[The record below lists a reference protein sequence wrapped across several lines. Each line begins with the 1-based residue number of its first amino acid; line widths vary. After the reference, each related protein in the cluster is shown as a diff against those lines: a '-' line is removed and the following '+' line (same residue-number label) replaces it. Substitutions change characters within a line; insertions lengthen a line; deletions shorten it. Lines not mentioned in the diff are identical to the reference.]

1 MYGKKPYIVLRK
13 GTFEVSQIAKE
24 KPAKRAPRRTQTKE
38 ERLEARLT
46 VEDKLRVSQAA
57 ELSGVTLTNFV
68 TTAARE
74 AADRV
79 LQDRELIRLSEAD
92 REVVL
97 QVLLN
102 PRPLNAKL
110 QAAARRHDELF
121 GS

>member
-1 MYGKKPYIVLRK
+1 MP
-13 GTFEVSQIAKE
+13 QIAKE